1 MSERLDALRETVEE
15 IPDADPESV
24 TLTSDG
30 GHFVVDAD
38 EFSEEGEEILND
50 HGYVIVGGINVPGMT
65 QVNVAEVKD
74 SDDSENDEEEPEET
88 DDDADEED
96 EEGANA

>member
-38 EFSEEGEEILND
+38 EFSEKGEEILND

-65 QVNVAEVKD
+65 QVNVEPVED
-74 SDDSENDEEEPEET
+74 SDDSEDDDEEAETDENEADEEE
-88 DDDADEED
+88 DD
-96 EEGANA
+96 

>member
-65 QVNVAEVKD
+65 QVNVEPVEED
-74 SDDSENDEEEPEET
+74 DDSEDPDEEQEET
-88 DDDADEED
+88 DEDDADDADEED
-96 EEGANA
+96 ED